1 MLWVVVSILLLIY
14 FLTKQAQSQ
23 SNKQSSIVFY
33 TTAELKQFVLYK
45 DDPKTLE
52 RTKIA
57 EEIYRAERLI
67 GRYGGNCVQFVKR
80 YYPNLPQIG
89 AAKNLETNSE
99 TPQAGAIVKTRESS
113 LGHLAY
119 VLYVKEEK
127 ILVVESNYGWDGIIN
142 MRWIDTDD
150 ENIVGYFVP

>member
-1 MLWVVVSILLLIY
+1 MSILLLIY

-33 TTAELKQFVLYK
+33 QTAYLHQVILYK
-45 DDPKTLE
+45 DAPETIE
-52 RTKIA
+52 RTRIA
-57 EEIYRAERLI
+57 EEIYRAERLV
-67 GRYGGNCVQFVKR
+67 GRYGGSCVSFAKR
-80 YYPNLPQIG
+80 FSGYLAVQG
-89 AAKNLETNSE
+89 TAKNLETNSK